1 MKYVLV
7 KYRIQIS
14 NAYVDVDERYYR
26 KYDENETSRR
36 DWDEKLTLKLSLAKI
51 WNTLGE
57 VEDYRE
63 ENIMNDY
70 KIVHITEKHLFQT
83 RLNGK

>member
-63 ENIMNDY
+63 EDIMNDY
-70 KIVHITEKHLFQT
+70 KIVHITEKHLFQA
-83 RLNGK
+83 RLNAK

>member
-7 KYRIQIS
+7 NTAYRL
-14 NAYVDVDERYYR
+14 ATLTVDVDERYYR

-63 ENIMNDY
+63 EDIMNDY